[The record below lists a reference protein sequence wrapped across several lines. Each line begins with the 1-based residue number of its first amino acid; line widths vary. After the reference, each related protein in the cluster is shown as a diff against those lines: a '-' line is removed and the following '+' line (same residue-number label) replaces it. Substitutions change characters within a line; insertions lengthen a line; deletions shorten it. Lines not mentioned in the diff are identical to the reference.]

1 MLTAKK
7 KAGVV
12 HPLNKYYKP
21 VDRNVHVL
29 KEVVHLA
36 ELQSSQNNNG
46 NENRLVE
53 EERISTKNKKRIR
66 DAILHIT
73 ETAPIS
79 EIEKIHLWI
88 DEIFDPEFENF
99 NLNMFCAEDDFEGCL
114 GGTNKTRRPKNWK
127 QIGEYHRVLMSY

>member
-88 DEIFDPEFENF
+88 DEIFDPE
-99 NLNMFCAEDDFEGCL
+99 C
-114 GGTNKTRRPKNWK
+114 
-127 QIGEYHRVLMSY
+127 